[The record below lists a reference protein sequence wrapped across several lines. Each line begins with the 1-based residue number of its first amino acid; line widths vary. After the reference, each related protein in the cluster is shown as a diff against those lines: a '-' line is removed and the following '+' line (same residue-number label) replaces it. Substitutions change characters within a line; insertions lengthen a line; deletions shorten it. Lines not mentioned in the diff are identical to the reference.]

1 MQIRYIMNEGLSGF
15 RRAKLSM
22 SAAILTVS
30 ISLLLLS
37 LFSILILNANSV
49 IQSLRNKVEIEAFLR
64 DGLTQPELDAIE
76 ARITAIAGVQNV
88 RYVSKDEAADI
99 FKEEF
104 GEDIHKVLD
113 FNPLPPS
120 LKIYLLDGYKTARA
134 AEAIYESV
142 KEIKGVEDVIYRKTL
157 LEMLD
162 KRAKTF
168 LWIALTVGI
177 FITISSMFLVANTI
191 RLAIYAKRKIVQ
203 TMKLIGATRA
213 FIRRPFILE
222 GLIQGFLGGLLAAGV
237 VFLIFNYLEEWV
249 SVQLSDFVKVE
260 PLWYGI
266 IVGAG
271 CVLGLLGSA
280 ISIRRFIGE
289 SVTS

>member
-49 IQSLRNKVEIEAFLR
+49 IESLRNKVEIEAFLR

-88 RYVSKDEAADI
+88 RYVSKDEAAEI

-113 FNPLPPS
+113 FNPLPAS
-120 LKIYLLDGYKTARA
+120 VKIYLLDGYKTARA
-134 AEAIYESV
+134 AEAIYKSV

-260 PLWYGI
+260 PVWYGI